1 MKIREATA
9 SDIDGIAYV
18 HAESWKTTYRGL
30 LSDEFLDQITVEG
43 RRKLWI
49 RNFTSPNPDEVMYVA
64 EDEAGQIIGFA
75 NGGARKEPDE
85 YDAELYALYLLKEH
99 QGKGFGKQLIRSV
112 ALNLLEKN
120 YNSFMTWVLAGN
132 PAIHFYHR
140 IGGESVTTKEIKI
153 GNELVEEIKIG
164 WKDIRVILG

>member
-43 RRKLWI
+43 RRRLWI
-49 RNFTSPNPDEVMYVA
+49 RNFTSPNQDEVMYVA
-64 EDEAGQIIGFA
+64 EDEAGQIIGLA
-75 NGGARKEPDE
+75 NGGARKEPDG

-99 QGKGFGKQLIRSV
+99 QGKGIGKQLIRSV

-120 YNSFMTWVLAGN
+120 YNSFMTWVVAGN

-140 IGGESVTTKEIKI
+140 MGGESVTTKEIRI

-164 WKDIRVILG
+164 WKDIRVIL

>member
-9 SDIDGIAYV
+9 SDIDGIAYA

-43 RRKLWI
+43 RRRLWI
-49 RNFTSPNPDEVMYVA
+49 RNFTSPNQDEVMYVA
-64 EDEAGQIIGFA
+64 EDEAGQIIGLA
-75 NGGARKEPDE
+75 NGGARKEPDG

-99 QGKGFGKQLIRSV
+99 QGKGIGKQLIRSV
-112 ALNLLEKN
+112 ALNLFKKN
-120 YNSFMTWVLAGN
+120 YNSFMTWVVAGN

-140 IGGESVTTKEIKI
+140 MGGESVTTKEIRI

-164 WKDIRVILG
+164 WKDIRVIL